1 MANEHTAMFI
11 LILANVW
18 RGVPMLITMFLAG
31 LQGIPYDLYE
41 AGQIDGANGW
51 NQFSKITL
59 AAFNAGCYG
68 IRHPEIY
75 LDI

>member
-31 LQGIPYDLYE
+31 LQEFLMICMKQDRSMVQMDGISLVRSHCR
-41 AGQIDGANGW
+41 
-51 NQFSKITL
+51 F
-59 AAFNAGCYG
+59 
-68 IRHPEIY
+68 
-75 LDI
+75 

>member
-1 MANEHTAMFI
+1 MFI

-31 LQGIPYDLYE
+31 LLGIPSDLYE

-51 NQFSKITL
+51 KRFSKITL
-59 AAFNAGCYG
+59 
-68 IRHPEIY
+68 P
-75 LDI
+75 LLMPVVMV